1 MWQRKQK
8 INGALNQPQRELKIR
23 YLMVRY
29 SKSSWKTNMLKC
41 SGITYNQRRPKMEA
55 RIIMTVTADA
65 AKKIGIDTYL
75 YAYPLVLM
83 DVTRKVQSNAETP
96 DTKTKHAPMNQ
107 FYHAPEFPDATFT
120 DVVRANADTLYSFL
134 WFDVSKEPLVI
145 DVPDSGGRYYLLP
158 MLDMWTDIFASP
170 GKRTSGTGPQTYAIT
185 GPGWQG
191 KLPTD
196 VTEIKAPTAEG
207 WMIGR
212 TQTNGKKDYDAV
224 HQFQAGLKVVP
235 LSAWGKRGWTPP
247 KGRVDAQQDMSAPVE
262 QVAKMSAA
270 EFFAD
275 FAELMKAN
283 PPHANDYPI
292 LQQMERLG
300 IVPGES
306 FDLSKASPET
316 KSALEAA
323 PAAGMAKIK
332 AYAPHASVL
341 INNWGM
347 IMNPV
352 GTYGTDYLKRAFIA
366 YFGLGAN
373 VVEDAVYP
381 SALVDAHGKPLFD
394 SGMKYVLHFEK
405 EQIPPVRAFWSL
417 TLYNDKQFFADNP
430 INRYAIGDR
439 DNLKF
444 NADGSLNLY
453 IQCDTPGADKEDNW
467 LPAPKEGGFS
477 LTLRLYWPQPTVL
490 DGSWQPPGVQ
500 RVP

>member
-1 MWQRKQK
+1 
-8 INGALNQPQRELKIR
+8 
-23 YLMVRY
+23 
-29 SKSSWKTNMLKC
+29 
-41 SGITYNQRRPKMEA
+41 
-55 RIIMTVTADA
+55 
-65 AKKIGIDTYL
+65 
-75 YAYPLVLM
+75 
-83 DVTRKVQSNAETP
+83 
-96 DTKTKHAPMNQ
+96 MNQ

-185 GPGWQG
+185 GPGWEG

-196 VTEIKAPTAEG
+196 VTEIK
-207 WMIGR
+207 
-212 TQTNGKKDYDAV
+212 V
-224 HQFQAGLKVVP
+224 
-235 LSAWGKRGWTPP
+235 PP
-247 KGRVDAQQDMSAPVE
+247 KGTVDPQQDMGAPVE

-275 FAELMKAN
+275 FAELMKVN

-306 FDLSKASPET
+306 FDLSKSPPET

-332 AYAPHASVL
+332 AFAPHASVL

-381 SALVDAHGKPLFD
+381 SALVDAHGKPLFQ

-417 TLYNDKQFFADNP
+417 TSIMTNSFLRIIPSTATP
-430 INRYAIGDR
+430 SATAI
-439 DNLKF
+439 
-444 NADGSLNLY
+444 
-453 IQCDTPGADKEDNW
+453 I
-467 LPAPKEGGFS
+467 
-477 LTLRLYWPQPTVL
+477 
-490 DGSWQPPGVQ
+490 
-500 RVP
+500 